1 MLVKEL
7 LDIDNL
13 IIYQDTDLYRFT
25 SDAIILSKFARAK
38 KGEVVADFCSGSGIV
53 GLHYYAL
60 NKDLVKRV
68 DLYEMQTP
76 LFDLSKKTVLDNG
89 LTEVIFPNNIKVQD
103 ISVGNF
109 YDTVLCNPPYV
120 KMNSGLSKE
129 MPMHLKVC
137 REEVTLTFAEICR
150 SASKVLKQGGR
161 FCFVHRADRLAEII
175 WDLKSNKLEPK
186 RLQMVNGNDN
196 SSPYLVLVEAVKGGK
211 SGLTV
216 LPNLTNK

>member
-25 SDAIILSKFARAK
+25 SDAIILSKFAHAK

-120 KMNSGLSKE
+120 KMNSGLSKG
-129 MPMHLKVC
+129 LS
-137 REEVTLTFAEICR
+137 RR
-150 SASKVLKQGGR
+150 SYFD
-161 FCFVHRADRLAEII
+161 FC
-175 WDLKSNKLEPK
+175 
-186 RLQMVNGNDN
+186 
-196 SSPYLVLVEAVKGGK
+196 
-211 SGLTV
+211 
-216 LPNLTNK
+216 